1 MVNYT
6 GDIKNNRDE
15 NYKKKLPHYNI
26 KLIYDII
33 SLLVKKLIKRMYIQP
48 NTVNQIK

>member
-1 MVNYT
+1 MLH
-6 GDIKNNRDE
+6 I
-15 NYKKKLPHYNI
+15 NI

-48 NTVNQIK
+48 NIYILELHEV